1 MASLVQRTW
10 KYRGEIAVLCGCVGG
25 YFAWDKLDCRNDR
38 RDGDSERSLK
48 LRVSLP
54 SVQAS
59 TAIYIEKSIEQ
70 GDQRP
75 KRKRAIGAD
84 ELAKATKLTSRERR
98 FIRFSSVEFHGQ
110 LYMTPQDFLES
121 VTEPEPRP
129 RLKRRVLSP
138 RDLELIAERTPLL
151 KDGKESRLFRSTH
164 DKGIISYT
172 EYLFLLS
179 ILTKPR
185 SGFLIAF
192 NMFDT
197 DGDQTVDKS
206 EFLVLEKIF
215 SHTQH
220 ERQENPDMSDEERTK
235 SKQIA
240 EMLQRSSGVDT
251 TLLLY
256 FFGKE
261 GQETITYND
270 FERFMEQLQTEILEM
285 EFSEFSKGKDHI
297 TEMEFAKILMRYTA
311 LTEEESDLV
320 YERLL
325 TRITDERGISFAE
338 FKGFCQFLNNL
349 EDFAIAMKMY
359 TLANQPISQGE
370 FLRAVKICTG
380 ETLSDHLVNTVFMI
394 FDEDG
399 DGQLSYTEFI
409 AIMKDRLHRGFRHNF
424 LQDTCPDNSDSPCYG
439 GYDAIK
445 ALFNNIRQKE
455 NNVVNL
461 NAGDNLDIHN
471 TRWCGHYNST
481 VATHFGNKMEW
492 DAVVMGNHEM
502 DIDERHTEQYLRDAN
517 FTVLAA
523 NMVAGNNSDM
533 KERFQ
538 PYTILERSGRKIG
551 VIGYVINV
559 TCYYEYWSNWWLVP
573 PKHVTFG
580 CQTHAVHKVAEELTR
595 QGVDII
601 IALGHTGYIEYD
613 LELARSVPNIDL
625 VVGGHSH
632 TFLWD
637 GQWVASPS
645 DAEEYVRGSY
655 PHVVENELTGQKV
668 LVVHCYKW
676 GKYACELNL
685 RFNEDGIPVEWSG
698 VPHLLSED
706 SPRVSRKVVLNGDQ
720 SETYPVHNK
729 LSNEDEN

>member
-121 VTEPEPRP
+121 VTEPEPRRKLLIKCKIMLYKKSKMLHSLKSFTLFAA

-409 AIMKDRLHRGFRHNF
+409 AIMKDRLHRGFRSTAR
-424 LQDTCPDNSDSPCYG
+424 QG
-439 GYDAIK
+439 G
-445 ALFNNIRQKE
+445 
-455 NNVVNL
+455 
-461 NAGDNLDIHN
+461 
-471 TRWCGHYNST
+471 
-481 VATHFGNKMEW
+481 W
-492 DAVVMGNHEM
+492 DAFKQCVKQE
-502 DIDERHTEQYLRDAN
+502 IRAQ
-517 FTVLAA
+517 
-523 NMVAGNNSDM
+523 
-533 KERFQ
+533 
-538 PYTILERSGRKIG
+538 
-551 VIGYVINV
+551 
-559 TCYYEYWSNWWLVP
+559 
-573 PKHVTFG
+573 
-580 CQTHAVHKVAEELTR
+580 AV
-595 QGVDII
+595 
-601 IALGHTGYIEYD
+601 
-613 LELARSVPNIDL
+613 
-625 VVGGHSH
+625 
-632 TFLWD
+632 
-637 GQWVASPS
+637 
-645 DAEEYVRGSY
+645 
-655 PHVVENELTGQKV
+655 
-668 LVVHCYKW
+668 
-676 GKYACELNL
+676 
-685 RFNEDGIPVEWSG
+685 
-698 VPHLLSED
+698 
-706 SPRVSRKVVLNGDQ
+706 
-720 SETYPVHNK
+720 
-729 LSNEDEN
+729 